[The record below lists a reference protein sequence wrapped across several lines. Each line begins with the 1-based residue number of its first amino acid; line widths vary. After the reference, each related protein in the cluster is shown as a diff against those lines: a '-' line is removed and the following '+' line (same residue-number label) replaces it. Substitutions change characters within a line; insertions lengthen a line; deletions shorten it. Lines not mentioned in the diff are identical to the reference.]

1 VAYTLHSPYTLHS
14 NELVLAGFAVL
25 HLLFQSLQHFVSD
38 QNKPRQS
45 RYTALGWNLINQKR
59 SNLIRNTLSVA
70 SAPSPPSPRLS
81 QRVQHCATVVACM
94 SVAWLSAGSAL
105 AAETL
110 DQSNAPVSWGG
121 AAHHVTTRAEQTVS
135 PTLTCLTRV
144 EIGLMTGNRGRGGD
158 LVTLRILDWS
168 NLRNPKQLATIDA
181 SVQDGFDGFLSF
193 PMPGSGIEVPR
204 NWLAL
209 QVESRKNIFWW
220 KYQFGDPYPGGLY
233 FFGGYGDTTLDY
245 LFKTYGHSGN
255 CKKFSLTV
263 TPNPISLAQG
273 GSSTATIGV
282 NRQPGFT
289 DSVNVQFALPSG
301 VTSSPSTFAIKG
313 ATEKST
319 LSANANAPTGKFSAT
334 VYGTESG
341 GTSPTPTSFPVNV
354 TPAALAQPKV
364 TSVTPTLQQRGGTI
378 TVKGSGFDLNCSLN
392 DVDFAGVKVE
402 ANSSCVPGALTVTVP
417 TQALYGSTTL
427 KVISKGVTS
436 NGIPFSVGRQVGSF
450 SEITSDVLF
459 RTTTRPCEGGTKDV
473 VVSKGVPSLPSGKQ
487 YVASYTPVPRNPSD
501 TFQSDFSYLDTFP
514 RNSKRYIISGIG
526 GAGFSLCSVGLVFDG
541 GNGGSARLF
550 LRDLETGALF
560 RGSPYSVAIRVP
572 RLNKPYA
579 QNYHPRFF
587 RSPDGTIILV
597 VTAAAESGTGH
608 LTATFYDTV
617 TRAELSN
624 LPVSKPANSDTIGNP
639 AISAMLGADN
649 RITLT
654 VGKVTLASITIP

>member
-1 VAYTLHSPYTLHS
+1 
-14 NELVLAGFAVL
+14 
-25 HLLFQSLQHFVSD
+25 
-38 QNKPRQS
+38 
-45 RYTALGWNLINQKR
+45 
-59 SNLIRNTLSVA
+59 
-70 SAPSPPSPRLS
+70 
-81 QRVQHCATVVACM
+81 M

-121 AAHHVTTRAEQTVS
+121 SAHHVTTKAEQTVS

-168 NLRNPKQLATIDA
+168 NLRNPKQLAAIDA

-193 PMPGSGIEVPR
+193 KMPGSGIEVPR

-233 FFGGYGDTTLDY
+233 FFGGYGYTSRDY

-255 CKKFSLTV
+255 CKRFSLTV

-289 DSVNVQFALPSG
+289 DPVNVQFALPSG

-341 GTSPTPTSFPVNV
+341 GTSPTPTGFSVHV
-354 TPAALAQPKV
+354 TPATLAQPKV
-364 TSVTPTLQQRGGTI
+364 TSVTPTVQQRGGTI
-378 TVKGSGFDLNCSLN
+378 TVNGSGFDLNCSLN
-392 DVDFAGVKVE
+392 DVDFAGVKVKP
-402 ANSSCVPGALTVTVP
+402 NSSCVPGALTVTVP
-417 TQALYGSTTL
+417 PQALYGSTTL

-436 NGIPFSVGRQVGSF
+436 NGIPFSVGRQTGSF
-450 SEITSDVLF
+450 TEITRDV
-459 RTTTRPCEGGTKDV
+459 RSKHESHDCAGGTVKV
-473 VVSKGVPSLPSGKQ
+473 EIPTGTPSLPSGTST
-487 YVASYTPVPRNPSD
+487 VASYRKVPANTLVTSIP
-501 TFQSDFSYLDTFP
+501 FQSDFSYLDPFSRTSTRF
-514 RNSKRYIISGIG
+514 IISGIG

-541 GNGGSARLF
+541 GNGGNGGSARLH
-550 LRDLETGALF
+550 LWDLETGAKF
-560 RGSPYSVAIRVP
+560 QGSPYSVAIRVP
-572 RLNKPYA
+572 MLPKPHA

-608 LTATFYDTV
+608 LIATFYDTV
-617 TRAELSN
+617 TRAKLSSV
-624 LPVSKPANSDTIGNP
+624 PVSKPATSGTIGDP

-654 VGKVTLASITIP
+654 VGKETLAPIRIP